1 MSSAVGQQ
9 AVRRPLTA
17 AAATAMRSQVDISA
31 KALGLCTMETASA
44 PGSVAASEDTS
55 AYVWPTGEGA
65 ELLDSDMS
73 WGFVREGQQV
83 VLFGICLSTSYS
95 LSAPVVCV
103 CMHSCVLVSS
113 GAFLVLAS
121 THVRALTAWGLYRV
135 LLREARP
142 ATCMMLAQR

>member
-31 KALGLCTMETASA
+31 KALGLSTVETASV

-55 AYVWPTGEGA
+55 VYVWPTGEGG

-83 VLFGICLSTSYS
+83 VFVGICLSTPYS

-103 CMHSCVLVSS
+103 
-113 GAFLVLAS
+113 
-121 THVRALTAWGLYRV
+121 
-135 LLREARP
+135 
-142 ATCMMLAQR
+142 